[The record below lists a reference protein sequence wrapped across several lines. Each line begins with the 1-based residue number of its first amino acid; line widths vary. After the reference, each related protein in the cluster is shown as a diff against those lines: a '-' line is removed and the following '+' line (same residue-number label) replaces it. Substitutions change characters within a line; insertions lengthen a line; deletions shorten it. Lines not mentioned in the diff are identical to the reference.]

1 MEAAST
7 KKPFSQKIRIG
18 ALWLATTTFMVL
30 VFLTRPLYAGTALHE
45 LFENI
50 GVVFVIAGIL
60 GRLWS
65 TLYIGQRK
73 NRHLI
78 IAGPYSIT
86 RNPLYVSSMLAIL
99 GVGLMIGSVLI
110 IAIFVPIYFFLFA
123 YAARRE
129 SEYLRSKFGSAYDDY
144 AARTPFFVPNPLL
157 LKLDAEVTFRTSA
170 LSTAFRDAL
179 FLVALIPL
187 CELLEF
193 LHNEGYLRAVFYIP

>member
-1 MEAAST
+1 M
-7 KKPFSQKIRIG
+7 
-18 ALWLATTTFMVL
+18 
-30 VFLTRPLYAGTALHE
+30 HE

-50 GVVFVIAGIL
+50 GVIFVIAGVL

-78 IAGPYSIT
+78 TTGPYSIT

-99 GVGLMIGSVLI
+99 GVSLMIGSALI
-110 IAIFVPIYFFLFA
+110 TAIFVPIFFFLFA

-144 AARTPFFVPNPLL
+144 AARTPFFVPNPALM
-157 LKLDAEVTFRTSA
+157 KIDTEVTFRTSTLA
-170 LSTAFRDAL
+170 TAFRDCL

-193 LHNEGYLRAVFYIP
+193 LHNEGYLLFYIP